1 MPKKRRQYN
10 ARFKFQVALDA
21 LQESQTI
28 NEIAQKY
35 EVHPSQV
42 KQWKRQLREEG
53 MQVFETKRKETQRQ
67 QDRKE
72 TELYE
77 QIGRLQMELA
87 WLKKK
92 VGEFS

>member
-1 MPKKRRQYN
+1 MSKKRRQYSS
-10 ARFKFQVALDA
+10 RFKFQVALEA
-21 LQESQTI
+21 LKELETI
-28 NEIAQKY
+28 SEIAQRY
-35 EVHPSQV
+35 QVHPSQV

-53 MQVFETKRKETQRQ
+53 MQVFETKRNGSQ
-67 QDRKE
+67 QQENQE

-92 VGEFS
+92 VGEFG

>member
-92 VGEFS
+92 

>member
-1 MPKKRRQYN
+1 MPKKRRQYS

-28 NEIAQKY
+28 TEIAQKY

>member
-1 MPKKRRQYN
+1 MTKKRRQYS

-92 VGEFS
+92 